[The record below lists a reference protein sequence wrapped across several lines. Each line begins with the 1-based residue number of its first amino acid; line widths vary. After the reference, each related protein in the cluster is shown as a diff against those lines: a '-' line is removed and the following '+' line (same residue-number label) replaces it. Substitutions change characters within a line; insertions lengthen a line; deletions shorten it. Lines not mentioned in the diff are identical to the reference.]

1 MSDDLVVHVVED
13 DLAMR
18 DALLLLMRSASLPA
32 RGYAS
37 AEEYLAEHDGRQSAC
52 LLVDIRLPGI
62 NGLALQRELVSR
74 GADPAIVMITG
85 HGDIP
90 LAVAALKAG
99 AIDFVTKPFDPAALL
114 DSVREAWQR
123 TAETRRRAAAAAEID
138 ARLQTLTPRE
148 ASILALLT
156 EGRPS
161 KIIAADLG
169 ISPRT
174 VEHHRARIMEKMRAR
189 SLSQL
194 IRAALGRIG

>member
-13 DLAMR
+13 DPAMR
-18 DALLLLMRSASLPA
+18 DALLLLLRSAGLPA
-32 RGYAS
+32 RSYTS
-37 AEEYLAEHDGRQSAC
+37 AEEFLAAQDCRQSAC
-52 LLVDIRLPGI
+52 LLVDVRLPGM
-62 NGLALQRELVSR
+62 NGLALQRELALR

-99 AIDFVTKPFDPAALL
+99 AMDFVTKPFDPAALL
-114 DSVREAWQR
+114 DSIHEARQR
-123 TAETRRRAAAAAEID
+123 TAETRRRAAAGAEID
-138 ARLQTLTPRE
+138 ACLKTLTPRE
-148 ASILALLT
+148 ASILALLM

-174 VEHHRARIMEKMRAR
+174 VEHHRARIMEKMHAR
-189 SLSQL
+189 TLSQL
-194 IRAALGRIG
+194 ISDCPGRVG